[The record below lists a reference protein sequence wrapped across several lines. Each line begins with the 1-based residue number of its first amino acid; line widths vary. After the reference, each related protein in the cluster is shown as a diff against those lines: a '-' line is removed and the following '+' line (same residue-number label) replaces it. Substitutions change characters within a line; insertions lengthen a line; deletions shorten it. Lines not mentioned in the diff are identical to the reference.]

1 MPAHLNVARHRHP
14 RTPTLFSLILS
25 ALLLSILPRSSTQ
38 LPLPPRRLN
47 TTKMRSKTRNI
58 KTLPR
63 MGFRTLH
70 MHWVYLPFS
79 HLNAAIA
86 GRVYTRYLAP
96 PWASLNSPSRDCDN
110 PRVPSR
116 QPNHHLPFLL
126 VLSVLKGNSSTTK
139 ALIVTQSIP
148 RERYLNS
155 RVSPIRCGASEML
168 TSVLR
173 SRSKKRKIEYTDCPT
188 HKRLGDIKAM
198 HRRERD
204 REIEGVKLPEAISLA
219 ARRRMPVWSPS
230 SSPIRN
236 LLDGEVPN
244 RSN

>member
-1 MPAHLNVARHRHP
+1 MPVHLNVARHRHP
-14 RTPTLFSLILS
+14 RTPTLFSPFLS
-25 ALLLSILPRSSTQ
+25 VLLLLILPRSITQ

-47 TTKMRSKTRNI
+47 TMKMKSKTRNI

-70 MHWVYLPFS
+70 MHWVYLPFA

-96 PWASLNSPSRDCDN
+96 PWASLNPPSRNCNN

-116 QPNHHLPFLL
+116 QPNHHLLFLL

-139 ALIVTQSIP
+139 ALIVTQSTP

-155 RVSPIRCGASEML
+155 RVSPIRCGALGML
-168 TSVLR
+168 TGILR
-173 SRSKKRKIEYTDCPT
+173 SRSKKRKVEYMGCPT
-188 HKRLGDIKAM
+188 HKRLGDVKAM

-204 REIEGVKLPEAISLA
+204 REIEGIKLPEAITLA
-219 ARRRMPVWSPS
+219 ARRRMPVWS
-230 SSPIRN
+230 SSPPTRN
-236 LLDGEVPN
+236 PLDGEVPN